1 MIVFADTNGWVYVRT
16 LGGIKTSFAYSN
28 TTYSNTTLIKKYL
41 DERGLTYQS
50 TYMPEEHIRI
60 TNLDD
65 NQLYKHDMMQ
75 DGFEI

>member
-1 MIVFADTNGWVYVRT
+1 MIVFADTNGWVYVKNR
-16 LGGIKTSFAYSN
+16 LGGIKQTSFNHDYATS
-28 TTYSNTTLIKKYL
+28 IKKYL
-41 DERGLTYQS
+41 EDRGLTYQS

-65 NQLYKHDMMQ
+65 NQLYKHDLMT